1 MQPRHTA
8 ALALVGWY
16 LMIPPMRG
24 QEILDHS
31 PLSKWQVGEEDD
43 SKVECENTIE
53 DYTKNAEQ
61 VTDPGTVA
69 EYTRGRCMASDDPR
83 LKDNADVKKTKQ
95 YPAGETR

>member
-1 MQPRHTA
+1 MNIRHA
-8 ALALVGWY
+8 VALVLVGWY
-16 LMIPPMRG
+16 LMVAPTRG

-61 VTDPGTVA
+61 VTDAGTVA
-69 EYTRGRCMASDDPR
+69 RYTRGRCMASDDPR
-83 LKDNADVKKTKQ
+83 LKDNADVKKTKSTS
-95 YPAGETR
+95 PN